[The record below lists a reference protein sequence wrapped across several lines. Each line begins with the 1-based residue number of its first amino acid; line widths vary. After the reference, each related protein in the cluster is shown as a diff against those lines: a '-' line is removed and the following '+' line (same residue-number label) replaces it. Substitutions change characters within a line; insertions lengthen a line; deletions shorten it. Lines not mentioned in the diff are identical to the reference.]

1 MQCTLRKR
9 GMTEGVHSYC
19 EREEGGEESALVV
32 SGQFG

>member
-1 MQCTLRKR
+1 MQCTMRKR
-9 GMTEGVHSYC
+9 GTREGVRSYC